1 MATTQASSTDPN
13 SPAMTATS
21 LTKRYQP
28 AVQLADR
35 KQAGRPQDQ
44 IPPHGQALA
53 QASAAGPART
63 RPSLGEIIEAQEEI
77 FIRRQP
83 ESARLASV
91 AGSSLAGGVVSSW
104 QISRPQPVWLSHG
117 KGSKLYDVDGNEY
130 VDLHG
135 GYGVSLAG
143 HGHPAI
149 VEAVRTQVE
158 RGTHFAQPTET
169 ALANAAELSRRFGL
183 PQWRFANS
191 GTEATMDAV
200 HLMRAITGRDKIIK
214 VEGCYHGHH
223 DSVQVSVCPD
233 GSEDDRGPAERPAGV
248 PSSNGV
254 PQAITDLTLIVGF
267 NDLDAVRRRLA
278 ENPGQI
284 AGMIL
289 EPIMMNAGIIKPD
302 PGYLA
307 GLKELLHSSGA
318 LLTFDEVKTGLTA
331 GPGGATGVTGVTP
344 DIVCLAKA
352 IGGGIA
358 VAAVGGTHEVM
369 EHVANG
375 DYEMV
380 GTFNGNPLAMAACR
394 AMLTE
399 VATAEAYERM
409 EKLRLRAVEGLEH
422 EIERNGLDAQVVSV
436 GAKGCVVFSSR
447 PVRNFRDFLGV
458 RDSFSHAHWLFQ
470 HNGGVFLPP
479 WGKIEQ
485 WLMSVQHD
493 EADIDRFVDNFATF
507 AAAVGH

>member
-1 MATTQASSTDPN
+1 MATTQAS
-13 SPAMTATS
+13 PADSAATKDATTTATNALPCHS
-21 LTKRYQP
+21 QSAAAP
-28 AVQLADR
+28 AVPGRLSLA
-35 KQAGRPQDQ
+35 
-44 IPPHGQALA
+44 
-53 QASAAGPART
+53 
-63 RPSLGEIIEAQEEI
+63 EIIEEQEKV

-83 ESARLASV
+83 ESARLAGV
-91 AGSSLAGGVVSSW
+91 ATGSLAGGVVSSW

-149 VEAVRTQVE
+149 VQAVRSQVE
-158 RGTHFAQPTET
+158 RGTHFAQPTEA
-169 ALANAAELSRRFGL
+169 ALAVAAELSRRFGL

-200 HLMRAITGRDKIIK
+200 HLMRAITGRDLIIK

-233 GSEDDRGPAERPAGV
+233 SDSDDRGPAERPNSA
-248 PSSNGV
+248 PSSAGI
-254 PQAITDLTLIVGF
+254 PKAITDLTLIVGF
-267 NDLDAVRRRLA
+267 NDMDAVRRRLA
-278 ENPGQI
+278 EHPGQI
-284 AGMIL
+284 AGMML
-289 EPIMMNAGIIKPD
+289 EPIMMNAGIIKPE

-307 GLKELLHSSGA
+307 GLKDLLHAHGA

-344 DIVCLAKA
+344 DIICLAKA

-358 VAAVGGTHEVM
+358 VAAVGGTSEVM
-369 EHVANG
+369 AHVANG

-399 VATAEAYERM
+399 VATPAAYARL
-409 EKLRLRAVEGLEH
+409 EKLRLRAVDGLER
-422 EIERNGLDAQVVSV
+422 EIARNNLHAQVVSV
-436 GAKGCVVFSSR
+436 GAKGCVVFSAR

-458 RDSFSHAHWLFQ
+458 RDSHSYAHWLFQ

-485 WLMSVQHD
+485 WLMSVQHE
-493 EADIDRFVDNFATF
+493 EADVDRFVENFSAF
-507 AAAVGH
+507 AAALRAAA

>member
-1 MATTQASSTDPN
+1 MATTPASTADPTVTT
-13 SPAMTATS
+13 PAAAEAT
-21 LTKRYQP
+21 
-28 AVQLADR
+28 
-35 KQAGRPQDQ
+35 G
-44 IPPHGQALA
+44 
-53 QASAAGPART
+53 
-63 RPSLGEIIEAQEEI
+63 RPSLAEIIAAQEEI
-77 FIRRQP
+77 FVQRQP
-83 ESARLASV
+83 ESARLAGV
-91 AGSSLAGGVVSSW
+91 ATGALAGGVVSSW

-117 KGSKLYDVDGNEY
+117 RGSKLYDVDGNEY

-149 VEAVRTQVE
+149 VEAVRAQVE

-169 ALANAAELSRRFGL
+169 ALAAATELTRRFGL

-200 HLMRAITGRDKIIK
+200 HLMRAITGRDLIIK

-223 DSVQVSVCPD
+223 DSVQVSVCPESD
-233 GSEDDRGPAERPAGV
+233 EDDRGPAERPNSSPASSGI
-248 PSSNGV
+248 PS
-254 PQAITDLTLIVGF
+254 AITDLTLIVGF
-267 NDLDAVRRRLA
+267 NDLDAVRRRLD

-284 AGMIL
+284 AGMII
-289 EPIMMNAGIIKPD
+289 EPIMMNAGIIKPE

-307 GLKELLHSSGA
+307 GLKELLHAHGA

-344 DIVCLAKA
+344 DIICLAKA
-352 IGGGIA
+352 IGGGVA

-369 EHVANG
+369 DHVANG

-380 GTFNGNPLAMAACR
+380 GTFNGNPLAMAACK

-399 VATAEAYERM
+399 VATADAYERL
-409 EKLRLRAVEGLEH
+409 EKLRLRAVEGLER
-422 EIERNGLDAQVVSV
+422 EIARNHLNAQVVSV

-447 PVRNFRDFLGV
+447 PVRNFRDFLDV
-458 RDSFSHAHWLFQ
+458 RDSYSHAHWLFQ

-493 EADIDRFVDNFATF
+493 EADIDRFINNFATF
-507 AAAVGH
+507 AAAVRP